1 MIQYAM
7 KKAVIMASVLFLL
20 ILLTACKDK
29 DEPRNPVKEYGNT
42 LINSYE
48 KAQGAAE
55 TANFELIKRAIQQ
68 FHAANGEYPENLQ
81 DLAKFIGI
89 EINADMYEYDP
100 RAGTITLR

>member
-1 MIQYAM
+1 M
-7 KKAVIMASVLFLL
+7 KKAALIST
-20 ILLTACKDK
+20 ILLLLPLMTACKDK
-29 DEPRNPVKEYGNT
+29 PRNNPVKDYGNT

-100 RAGTITLR
+100 RTGTITLR